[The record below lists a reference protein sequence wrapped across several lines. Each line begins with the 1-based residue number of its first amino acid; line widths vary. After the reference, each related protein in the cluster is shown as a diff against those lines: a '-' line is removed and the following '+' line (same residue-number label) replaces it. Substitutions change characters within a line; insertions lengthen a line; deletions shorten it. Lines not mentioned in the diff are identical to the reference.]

1 MLINR
6 RHVIASG
13 LALTAL
19 GAMSGAAMADTLPP
33 PIGPMERLRRLDKA
47 RMLMR
52 QHDMSVMIIEP
63 GSSLDYF
70 TGVQW
75 WRSER
80 ITAALIF
87 GNGDPVIVTPFFEAP
102 SVRQTLGVPA
112 TVRTWQEDESPIA
125 LMTSIIRERGAAGAV
140 GMEETV
146 RFFISDGLAKS
157 LPDARIISANS
168 VVRGCRMIKTP
179 AELALMQAASD
190 ITIAAIGATMKQVR
204 VGMTPDDINAML
216 AREHQSRGGS
226 GGDGLVL
233 LGEASAYPHG
243 SHAPQRVVAG
253 EVILIDVGCTVH
265 GYQSDISR
273 SYVLGTPKPEQQKVF
288 DQVRQGQKIG
298 LAAARIGATAGA
310 VDNAVRRQYEAWGYG
325 PGYALPGTSHRTGHG
340 IGMDGHEPVNL
351 VHGETTALIT
361 GMCFSNEPGIYLP
374 GKFGIRVEDCFHMTE
389 AGAKWFSIP
398 QETLAY
404 PA

>member
-1 MLINR
+1 MNR
-6 RHVIASG
+6 RHAIASG
-13 LALTAL
+13 LTLAALTAL
-19 GAMSGAAMADTLPP
+19 PAAAWAETLPSA
-33 PIGPMERLRRLDKA
+33 IGRDERLRRLDKA
-47 RMLMR
+47 RALMR
-52 QHDMSVMIIEP
+52 ENNIGVVVIEP

-80 ITAALIF
+80 VTAALIF
-87 GNGDPVIVTPFFEAP
+87 ATGEPVIVTPFFEKP
-102 SVRQTLGVPA
+102 SVSQTLGVPA
-112 TVRTWQEDESPIA
+112 TVRTWNEDESPIK
-125 LMTSIIRERGAAGAV
+125 LMAAIIRERRPEGKIGI
-140 GMEETV
+140 EETV
-146 RFFISDGLAKS
+146 RYLVSSGLAAE
-157 LPDARIISANS
+157 LPGGGLVSANP

-190 ITIAAIGATMKQVR
+190 ITIASIGATMKQVR
-204 VGMTPDDINAML
+204 VGMTPDDINGVL

-243 SHAPQRVVAG
+243 SHAPQRVAER

-273 SYVLGTPKPEQQKVF
+273 SYVLGGPTPDQLKVF
-288 DQVRQGQKIG
+288 GQVRRGQQIAMATARVG
-298 LAAARIGATAGA
+298 LAAGA
-310 VDNAVRRQYEAWGYG
+310 VDDAVRRQYEAWGYG
-325 PGYALPGTSHRTGHG
+325 PGYALPGTPHRTGHG

-351 VHGETTALIT
+351 VHGEATPLAA

-374 GKFGIRVEDCFHMTE
+374 GKFGIRVEDCFHMTD
-389 AGAKWFSIP
+389 AGPKWFSIP
-398 QETLAY
+398 QESLAY